1 MRRARARVVAGAEGG
16 SLGPTSFRARVRSP
30 AKTYGLG
37 KESHKDGRQD
47 VRGSVKLAQSST
59 RSEAHASAFW
69 TCGESRHEVEA
80 GERRREAPHSPTAG
94 AAPPGTAVEL

>member
-1 MRRARARVVAGAEGG
+1 MRRARARVVASAEGG

-30 AKTYGLG
+30 AKTYGWG

-59 RSEAHASAFW
+59 RSEGGASAFW
-69 TCGESRHEVEA
+69 TTGQRGPAVEA
-80 GERRREAPHSPTAG
+80 GARGGG
-94 AAPPGTAVEL
+94 AAGEPGGRGGAGGTSA